1 MSFLDAAIVI
11 LKEASRPMT
20 ACELA
25 DVALAR
31 GLVTTSGKTP
41 DATLA
46 AQLYLRVKQEPNGSL
61 RRVAVAGPRRAQR
74 GSVGWVWR
82 QKI

>member
-11 LKEASRPMT
+11 MTEATRPMT
-20 ACELA
+20 VRELA
-25 DVALAR
+25 DAVLSR

-46 AQLYLRVKQEPNGSL
+46 AELYLRVKHEPGGSL
-61 RRVAVAGPRRAQR
+61 RRVAVAGPNRAQR
-74 GSVGWVWR
+74 GSVGWVWH